1 MTPLDA
7 DLRDGV
13 AECRRCQDACLD
25 TVTHALRRGGR
36 YADEELIGA
45 LLDATDVCRT
55 SIDFL
60 RRGSPLRTR
69 TCAVCAEICERA
81 AEACDAF
88 GDDAAMRACAE
99 ACRRCAAAC
108 RVIADDGW
116 VARTA

>member
-1 MTPLDA
+1 MSPDA
-7 DLRDGV
+7 AV
-13 AECRRCQDACLD
+13 AEVDECRRCQDVCLE

-36 YADEELIGA
+36 YAEEELIGA

-60 RRGSPLRTR
+60 RRGSPLRGR

-81 AEACDAF
+81 AEACETF
-88 GDDAAMRACAE
+88 PGDPVMRACAE

-108 RVIADDGW
+108 REIAEHDW
-116 VARTA
+116 TVPIA

>member
-1 MTPLDA
+1 MAMP
-7 DLRDGV
+7 V
-13 AECRRCQDACLD
+13 IIECRRCQDACLD

-36 YADEELIGA
+36 YAEEGVVGP

-69 TCAVCAEICERA
+69 TCGVCAEICEAA
-81 AEACDAF
+81 AEVCEAF
-88 GDDAAMRACAE
+88 ADDAMMRACAE

-108 RVIADDGW
+108 REVAADRRL
-116 VARTA
+116 AA